1 MCGIAGIFESRGEA
15 PVDPGLLRRMTD
27 VQSHR
32 GPDDAG
38 YHRAPGI
45 GLGHRRLS
53 IIDLS
58 GGHQPLFNEDG
69 SVAVVYN
76 GEIYNFQA
84 LAEELA
90 AAGHTFRTH
99 CDTEVIV
106 HAWEEWGADCV
117 QRFRGMFAFAL
128 WDAAQETL
136 FLARDRLGIK
146 PLYYAV
152 LESGTVIFG
161 SEMKALLE
169 HPGLPRRIDP
179 SAVEDYFAY
188 GYVPDPKTIYAGV
201 HKLPP
206 GHVLTWR
213 RGAARPAPQPFW
225 DMTFEAP
232 RHRASEAELAEQLI
246 EELREAVRLRL
257 IADVPLGA
265 FLSGG
270 VDSSAVV
277 ALMAGL
283 LKDPVNTCAIGFKQ
297 ADYDESAFARQVA
310 ARYRTR
316 HRGETVDAEAFD
328 LIERLPGMYDEPF
341 ADSSA
346 IPTFQVSALA
356 RRHVTVALSGD
367 GGDELF
373 AGYRRHRWHHYE
385 EQVRGRLP
393 QALRGPLFG
402 LLGRAYPKL
411 DWAPKPLRAKTTFQ
425 ALARSSADAYF
436 HSVSFLGDE
445 LRRRLFS
452 PGLTAELQGYHAREV
467 MRGVMAG
474 APSDHHLERVQYA
487 DFKTYL
493 PGDILTKVDRASMAN
508 SLEVRVPILD
518 HIFIEWAARLPADL
532 RLRGREGKYIFKK
545 ALESR
550 VPHEVLYR
558 PKMGFAVPLAAW
570 FRGPLRTRIRAA
582 VTGPLMAE
590 TGMFDMRF
598 LARMLERHESGAS
611 DYGTALWA
619 LMMFEGFLRQ
629 VHGAPVEGPA
639 AEGMS
644 AAPLQGV
651 GA

>member
-15 PVDPGLLRRMTD
+15 PVDRGLLRRMTD

-32 GPDDAG
+32 GPDDSG
-38 YHRAPGI
+38 FFTAPGI

-58 GGHQPLFNEDG
+58 GGHQPLFNEDR
-69 SVAVVYN
+69 SVVVVYN
-76 GEIYNFQA
+76 GEIYNFQE
-84 LAEELA
+84 LAEELR
-90 AAGHTFRTH
+90 AAGHIFRTH
-99 CDTEVIV
+99 CDTEVVV

-117 QRFRGMFAFAL
+117 ERFRGMFAFAL
-128 WDAAQETL
+128 WDANQETL

-152 LESGTVIFG
+152 LDSGTLLFG
-161 SEMKALLE
+161 SELKALLE
-169 HPGLPRRIDP
+169 HPGLPRRIEP
-179 SAVEDYFAY
+179 TAVEDYFAY
-188 GYVPDPKTIYAGV
+188 GYIPDPKSIYAGV

-206 GHVLTWR
+206 GHVLCQR
-213 RGAARPAPQPFW
+213 RGAPRAAPRRFW
-225 DMTFEAP
+225 DISFEAP
-232 RHRASEAELAEQLI
+232 RHSLSEAALAEELV
-246 EELREAVRLRL
+246 EHLREAVRLRL

-283 LKDPVNTCAIGFKQ
+283 LDDPVNTCSIGFKQ
-297 ADYDESAFARQVA
+297 ADYDESRYARQVA
-310 ARYRTR
+310 EHYATR
-316 HRGETVDAEAFD
+316 HRSETVDAEAFD
-328 LIERLPGMYDEPF
+328 LIERIPGMYDEPF
-341 ADSSA
+341 SDSSA
-346 IPTFQVSALA
+346 IPTFQVSAIA

-373 AGYRRHRWHHYE
+373 AGYRRHRWHDYE
-385 EQVRGRLP
+385 ERVRRRLP

-402 LLGRAYPKL
+402 FLGRAYPKL

-425 ALARSSADAYF
+425 ALARESADAYF
-436 HSVSFLGDE
+436 HSVSITADD

-452 PGLTAELQGYHAREV
+452 PRLAAELQGYEAREI
-467 MRGVMAG
+467 MRESMAG
-474 APSDHHLERVQYA
+474 APCEHHLERIQYA

-518 HIFIEWAARLPADL
+518 HVFIEWAARLPTGL
-532 RLRGREGKYIFKK
+532 KLRGREGKYIFKK
-545 ALESR
+545 ALETR
-550 VPHEVLYR
+550 VPHDVLYR

-570 FRGPLRTRIRAA
+570 FRGPLRERVRAA
-582 VTGPLMAE
+582 LSSPVLAE
-590 TGMFDMRF
+590 SELFDMGY
-598 LARMLERHESGAS
+598 LARVVERHQSGVS
-611 DYGTALWA
+611 DYSTAIWA

-629 VHGAPVEGPA
+629 VHGVPGDSAPA
-639 AEGMS
+639 ASLES
-644 AAPLQGV
+644 V